1 MSPAKI
7 EQIKLAASLLNAL
20 SSGTILAVIVAP
32 YVGFGMG
39 TLAARADLLNLVG
52 LSGFGL
58 VIGIVLR
65 LVARRVL
72 RQLEE

>member
-58 VIGIVLR
+58 VIGIVLH